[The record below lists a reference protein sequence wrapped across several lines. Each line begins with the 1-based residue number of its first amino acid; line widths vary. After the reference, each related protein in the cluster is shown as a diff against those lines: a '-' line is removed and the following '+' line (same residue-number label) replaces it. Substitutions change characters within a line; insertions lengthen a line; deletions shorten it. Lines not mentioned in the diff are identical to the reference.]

1 MKTPVE
7 TLLEN
12 LSSIISIN
20 ISDAVKYNEIINEVK
35 ELEQVHINQAYEDG
49 VDLITNQIET
59 TSQSVW
65 HTNYFKK
72 KYK

>member
-20 ISDAVKYNEIINEVK
+20 ISDAVKYNEIINEAK

>member
-20 ISDAVKYNEIINEVK
+20 ISDAVKYNEIINEAK

-59 TSQSVW
+59 TSQAVW

>member
-20 ISDAVKYNEIINEVK
+20 ISDAIKYNEIINEAK

-49 VDLITNQIET
+49 VDLITAHVDT
-59 TSQSVW
+59 ASQTVW
-65 HTNYFKK
+65 HNNYFKK
-72 KYK
+72 KYQ

>member
-20 ISDAVKYNEIINEVK
+20 ISDAVKYNEIINEAK

-59 TSQSVW
+59 TSQTVW
-65 HTNYFKK
+65 HTNYFKN
-72 KYK
+72 KYQ